1 MSDLISR
8 QAAIDALADY
18 IHNVDKVMGTGHLTA
33 DDCKDAAASVF
44 EELPSAQPK
53 VEKDTNVPINDCI
66 NRQAAIDG
74 ADAIIARD
82 TSGNNDV
89 VKAMTAWKSYVE
101 ALPSAQ
107 PGITL
112 ESAIDYLHSIGWMQ
126 EHDRTLTESAQPE
139 IIRCKDCKF
148 FVSNMEWCEAD
159 DEHPTRPDAFCSWAE
174 RRDG

>member
-1 MSDLISR
+1 MDDLISR
-8 QAAIDALADY
+8 QWLMERVNEGSIKFD
-18 IHNVDKVMGTGHLTA
+18 T
-33 DDCKDAAASVF
+33 
-44 EELPSAQPK
+44 
-53 VEKDTNVPINDCI
+53 EKDE
-66 NRQAAIDG
+66 NRFIHLVRD
-74 ADAIIARD
+74 IA
-82 TSGNNDV
+82 
-89 VKAMTAWKSYVE
+89 
-101 ALPSAQ
+101 PSAQ

-148 FVSNMEWCEAD
+148 FVSDMEWCEAD